1 MYQKEL
7 KISQQAAREAGQY
20 LKKEFFKY
28 QRGGEKYKSPREMVT
43 RCDQKVEDI
52 IFKHLKRHFPSYGSL
67 SEESGL
73 DSQKNK
79 CSWVVD
85 PLYGTHNFTVHNP
98 IFSVSIALLY
108 QNKIVMAITFM
119 PLLDEMYWAIKNKG
133 SYKNN
138 KKIKISSISKL
149 NKSFINYCHGA
160 GPSNYKKAFQI
171 YEYFHPRTTNI
182 RHFGSTTLELAMVA
196 GGHTDALILPGGKI
210 WDLAAGVLLVRE
222 AGGIVTDFKGHQ
234 WTPNS
239 KNLVASNKKLHLQIL
254 KYVKKFA

>member
-1 MYQKEL
+1 
-7 KISQQAAREAGQY
+7 
-20 LKKEFFKY
+20 
-28 QRGGEKYKSPREMVT
+28 
-43 RCDQKVEDI
+43 
-52 IFKHLKRHFPSYGSL
+52 
-67 SEESGL
+67 
-73 DSQKNK
+73 
-79 CSWVVD
+79 
-85 PLYGTHNFTVHNP
+85 
-98 IFSVSIALLY
+98 
-108 QNKIVMAITFM
+108 MAITFM